1 MHDKLKTFKANK
13 SNRRLICYFLWNKDR
28 RDKEESL
35 LFAPKILTQKII
47 IMKEHQIL
55 IDELLHLL
63 NGGNAHA
70 DLNRALKDLPANL
83 RGAKPD
89 KLPYSIWQLVE
100 HIRIAQWDMLEFSK
114 DGSHESPNWPDD
126 YWPKETA
133 PESDEAWNKSV
144 KQIKLDQDE
153 LAGLIKTGDLYSK
166 IPHGDGQ
173 TILRE
178 ALQVADHNAYH
189 VAEIIVIRRL
199 LGAW

>member
-1 MHDKLKTFKANK
+1 MQIKVLSFGEDLGEVNTMNTIDK
-13 SNRRLICYFLWNKDR
+13 
-28 RDKEESL
+28 
-35 LFAPKILTQKII
+35 Q
-47 IMKEHQIL
+47 HQIL

-70 DLNRALKDLPANL
+70 DLDRALKGLPVDL

-133 PESDEAWNKSV
+133 PKNDDAWEKSL
-144 KQIKLDQDE
+144 KQIELDRDE
-153 LAGLIKTGDLYSK
+153 LAGLIKNGDLYSK

-199 LGAW
+199 MGAW